1 VAARE
6 TPESRSPSTFKTLA
20 RAIQRLFKTI
30 PHPEPQTASG
40 QPLDRSASGPPSSP
54 APAEQTPA
62 PAEQNGSVVP
72 FDAHVVPNLKPVNL
86 HGHEPLIGL
95 PAPAVVPPP
104 VGQRARRSVPQ
115 DIKIAVSVRDGGRCR
130 QCGSTH
136 QLHFD
141 HVIPVS
147 RGGANTAANIQLLCG
162 SCNRA
167 KAAKLRL
174 TDRRL
179 SPCTEELA
187 PRRTIE
193 G

>member
-1 VAARE
+1 MAARE
-6 TPESRSPSTFKTLA
+6 TPASRSPSTFITLA
-20 RAIQRLFKTI
+20 RAIRRLFKTI
-30 PHPEPQTASG
+30 PQSEPQTASG
-40 QPLDRSASGPPSSP
+40 RPPDRPASAAPPA
-54 APAEQTPA
+54 APAGWP
-62 PAEQNGSVVP
+62 GVVQP
-72 FDAHVVPNLKPVNL
+72 GVVRPVAPNLKPVNL

-95 PAPAVVPPP
+95 SAHPGVPAP
-104 VGQRARRSVPQ
+104 VGQRARRSIPQ

-130 QCGSTH
+130 QCGSAH

-167 KAAKLRL
+167 KSARLRL
-174 TDRRL
+174 TAGRAGPG
-179 SPCTEELA
+179 SKQPGS
-187 PRRTIE
+187 RRTIE

>member
-1 VAARE
+1 MEALKVAASE
-6 TPESRSPSTFKTLA
+6 TPESRSPSTFITLA

-30 PHPEPQTASG
+30 PHSEPQTVAA
-40 QPLDRSASGPPSSP
+40 PALDKSAPSAPSAAPAPPSAS
-54 APAEQTPA
+54 T
-62 PAEQNGSVVP
+62 VP
-72 FDAHVVPNLKPVNL
+72 FIEHVVPNVKPVNL

-95 PAPAVVPPP
+95 SAQNGVPAP

-167 KAAKLRL
+167 KSAKLRL
-174 TDRRL
+174 TASR
-179 SPCTEELA
+179 PE
-187 PRRTIE
+187 
-193 G
+193 

>member
-1 VAARE
+1 VAASE
-6 TPESRSPSTFKTLA
+6 TPESRSPSTFITLA

-30 PHPEPQTASG
+30 PHSEPQTASD
-40 QPLDRSASGPPSSP
+40 QPPDRSASSAPSA
-54 APAEQTPA
+54 APVKQPGAVTPFV
-62 PAEQNGSVVP
+62 E
-72 FDAHVVPNLKPVNL
+72 HVVPNLKPVNL

-115 DIKIAVSVRDGGRCR
+115 DIKIAVSVRDEGRCR

-167 KAAKLRL
+167 KSAKLRL
-174 TDRRL
+174 TANRIG
-179 SPCTEELA
+179 PCSEELA